1 MTLQRNRF
9 GKRTTAEEALD
20 GRSLGGLRVIVTG
33 AAAGLGLETTRVLAK
48 AGADVVMACRSVA
61 GGESA
66 AGELRAGLG
75 ATAGKL
81 TVSPLDLADLA
92 SVKAFAEKVREGA
105 AIDLLVQN
113 AGVMATPLGTTAQGF
128 ELQMGTNHVGHFFLT
143 KLLRPHLSASA
154 RVVTVSSAIH
164 TRGTKEGVL
173 ATLGSDRRHEARKY
187 VPFTAYGDSKLANI
201 LFTRALARRLPEGQS
216 AFSLH
221 PGVIPTA
228 LSRHMGF
235 LGSIFR
241 GVGQLFMKT
250 VPQGAATTV
259 FAATAPEL
267 AGHSGIYLS
276 DCNEATPSSAARDD
290 ALAEKVWS
298 LSEEAVAAMA

>member
-1 MTLQRNRF
+1 MPLPRNRF
-9 GKRTTAEEALD
+9 GKRTTAEQALD
-20 GRSLGGLRVIVTG
+20 GRSLSGLRAVVTG
-33 AAAGLGLETTRVLAK
+33 AAAGLGAETTRVLAK
-48 AGADVVMACRSVA
+48 AGADVVMACRSASA
-61 GGESA
+61 GEQAAADIA
-66 AGELRAGLG
+66 AGLASG
-75 ATAGKL
+75 AGKV
-81 TVSPLDLADLA
+81 TVRPLDLADLR
-92 SVKAFAEKVREGA
+92 SVKAFAEA
-105 AIDLLVQN
+105 ARDDGPVDLLVQN
-113 AGVMATPLGTTAQGF
+113 AGVMATPLGATAQGF
-128 ELQMGTNHVGHFFLT
+128 ELQMGTNHLGHFLLT
-143 KLLRPHLSASA
+143 HLLRPRLAPSA

-164 TRGTKEGVL
+164 TRGTAESVL
-173 ATLGSDRRHEARKY
+173 ATLESDRRYESRKY

-201 LFTRALARRLPEGQS
+201 LFTRALARRLPPGQS

-221 PGVIPTA
+221 PGVIPTN

-276 DCNEATPSSAARDD
+276 DCNEAAPSPAARDD

-298 LSEEAVAAMA
+298 LSEAAVTPFA